1 MMAFS
6 GRPATVVLDPLGGAS
21 GDMFIA
27 ALLDA
32 FPALAE
38 PVLAAM
44 RAGGLPESVTVEIG
58 AAKRG
63 GIAAKALRFS
73 GAAPAPTGTYADFRR
88 RIETA
93 AVSPPIRDHALAILE
108 RLGAAE
114 AAVHAIPLERVHF
127 HEIADW
133 DTQADIIGAA
143 AIAEALGGT
152 AWRCRPLPPGTGT
165 VRTAHGIL
173 PLPAPATAHLLTGF
187 AFRAEDGVTGERVT
201 PTGAAILAHLVDPG
215 ATLPGGRLVAT
226 GAGAG
231 AKEFPGL
238 ANILRVLAFAHD
250 DMADES
256 VLTIEFEIDDASP
269 EELATGLEH
278 LRATP
283 GVRDVASFAGLG
295 KKGRWLQSV
304 RVLAEP
310 RVRDAVAA
318 AIFRETTTLG
328 FRIRRDERVVLARE
342 TVTVEDAAGPVRVKR
357 AVRPDGVTAKAEA
370 DDVAG
375 HAHGAGGRVALR
387 ARAERQALDEE
398 NGHEH

>member
-1 MMAFS
+1 
-6 GRPATVVLDPLGGAS
+6 VLDPLGGVS

-27 ALLDA
+27 ALLDT

-44 RAGGLPESVTVEIG
+44 RASGLPEGMTVDIE
-58 AAKRG
+58 ATKRG
-63 GIAAKALRFS
+63 GLAATALRFS
-73 GAAPAPTGTYADFRR
+73 GTVPTPTGTYADFRK
-88 RIETA
+88 RIEA
-93 AVSPPIRDHALAILE
+93 APVSPAIRDHALAILE

-143 AIAEALGGT
+143 AIADALEGS
-152 AWRCRPLPPGTGT
+152 AWLCRPLPPGTGT
-165 VRTAHGIL
+165 VKTAHGIL
-173 PLPAPATAHLLTGF
+173 PLPAPATARLLAGF

-201 PTGAAILAHLVDPG
+201 PTGAAILAHLVAPG
-215 ATLPGGRLVAT
+215 AGLPGGRLVAT

-231 AKEFPGL
+231 TKQFPGL
-238 ANILRVLAFAHD
+238 ANILRVLAFAD
-250 DMADES
+250 DDKGGDT

-304 RVLAEP
+304 RVLADPGARE
-310 RVRDAVAA
+310 AVTA
-318 AIFRETTTLG
+318 AIFSETTTLG
-328 FRIRRDERVVLARE
+328 FRIRLEERVVLSRE
-342 TVTVEDAAGPVRVKR
+342 MVTVEGGVRVKR
-357 AVRPDGVTAKAEA
+357 AERPHGATAKAEA
-370 DDVAG
+370 DDIAA
-375 HAHGAGGRVALR
+375 HAHGTYERAALR

-398 NGHEH
+398 HGHEH